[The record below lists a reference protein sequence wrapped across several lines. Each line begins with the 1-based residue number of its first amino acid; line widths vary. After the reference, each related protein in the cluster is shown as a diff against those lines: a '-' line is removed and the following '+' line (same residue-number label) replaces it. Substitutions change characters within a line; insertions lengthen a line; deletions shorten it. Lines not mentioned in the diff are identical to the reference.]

1 MYKKILLVVGLSS
14 CVLMLSGCATMF
26 GDKGR
31 VVSVNSAP
39 PGAQVFLNGQPEGSS
54 PATLTLAKV
63 SDNYV
68 TVKKSGYQAT
78 TQAIP
83 TTFQKVG
90 WWNILFWPGFIV
102 DAISG
107 DSMKLATTNMT
118 IKMSPNTPS
127 SK

>member
-1 MYKKILLVVGLSS
+1 
-14 CVLMLSGCATMF
+14 MF

-31 VVSVNSAP
+31 VISVNSVP
-39 PGAQVFLNGQPEGSS
+39 PGARVYLNGHQEGVA

-63 SDNYV
+63 TDNYV
-68 TVKKSGYQAT
+68 TVEKTGYHST

-107 DSMKLATTNMT
+107 DSMKLASTTMT
-118 IKMSPNTPS
+118 INMKS
-127 SK
+127 SKN